1 MATNK
6 ADYSATAPTVLG
18 DVGGAVN
25 CNDSSATPNNGT
37 VHKTDDNVVTMSR
50 DELTKEVLYLRES
63 VRQLK
68 QKMEFLLSFVG
79 ITDVQDTGHMA
90 YSEAAQSSANAAV
103 LTRAT
108 ETATMNEQN
117 IDYSTQRP
125 GSDVDVDAA
134 QVLTTATAVRI
145 NGPFRQ
151 AVLSAVYADQE
162 AQRRRSRNIVITG
175 LSESDMC
182 TDNQIVS
189 DLCTNELGISPTFT
203 AVKRL
208 GTILPNRIRPI
219 LATLRS
225 EDEATVIK
233 KSAKKLRLSSDAN
246 VRGRV
251 YINPH
256 LTRAERLAA
265 YEIRCDRRAKGA
277 KQSVPNLNANALPFQ
292 PPDNPSH

>member
-79 ITDVQDTGHMA
+79 ITDVQDTGHTTH
-90 YSEAAQSSANAAV
+90 SEAAQSSANAAV

-108 ETATMNEQN
+108 ETATINEKS
-117 IDYSTQRP
+117 IDHSTQRP

-145 NGPFRQ
+145 SGPFRQ

-162 AQRRRSRNIVITG
+162 AQRG
-175 LSESDMC
+175 ALE
-182 TDNQIVS
+182 
-189 DLCTNELGISPTFT
+189 
-203 AVKRL
+203 
-208 GTILPNRIRPI
+208 IL
-219 LATLRS
+219 
-225 EDEATVIK
+225 
-233 KSAKKLRLSSDAN
+233 
-246 VRGRV
+246 
-251 YINPH
+251 
-256 LTRAERLAA
+256 
-265 YEIRCDRRAKGA
+265 
-277 KQSVPNLNANALPFQ
+277 
-292 PPDNPSH
+292 